1 MDMSAEA
8 AALSALTTPALTGL
22 TPMATGGGADGID
35 GAVGLADLTVM
46 MIDDEPMLT
55 EVIGTYLEDAGYRHC
70 VGINDATVALEKVR
84 ELNPALVLLDL
95 VMPGVSGFEILQAL
109 VHKIESVVNQLRG
122 LIRGHEGA
130 APEGGRSKR
139 STNV

>member
-1 MDMSAEA
+1 
-8 AALSALTTPALTGL
+8 
-22 TPMATGGGADGID
+22 MAPLPELFGQG
-35 GAVGLADLTVM
+35 VM
-46 MIDDEPMLT
+46 LMMQ
-55 EVIGTYLEDAGYRHC
+55 G
-70 VGINDATVALEKVR
+70 
-84 ELNPALVLLDL
+84 
-95 VMPGVSGFEILQAL
+95 SGFEILQAL